1 MWTRI
6 RPELCTIG
14 GVKYFP
20 IPLPEGLR
28 AQLAPPVPEGASIK
42 HLQEDLQS
50 FIVGLTSLNLPKL
63 RKEILVDAE
72 KINSDERTLESYKQ
86 ELKTWEGM
94 LFSRLETR
102 EPGFGTPVAGTEEL
116 TKFYENIEYYLLH
129 LDGFLS
135 KEENRDAFFER
146 LRILQTQSAC
156 GARFIGELEQL
167 FSLNCVSSEHATLQ
181 NQFAQIA
188 STEAKLAIERM
199 YPDGNVHNVNQAMF
213 QLREFL
219 TGSYIKDQISHQMD
233 QEGLMLQ
240 FLKSHTSKGLVETIL
255 IGLKPSSPMEEVF
268 TQYLKENFSPE
279 LTQGELQEVQEE
291 LTKTWNERKKS
302 KIAQFNEY
310 QRISK
315 IKAEELSPADRFKIR
330 TLSLTAEEQACESVE
345 SLSALLDSKGESFK
359 EANFK
364 QSVQS
369 RKDDILYQDH
379 FDERANKWKPEII
392 AKALQKMGILAT
404 LDELIPKP

>member
-1 MWTRI
+1 
-6 RPELCTIG
+6 
-14 GVKYFP
+14 
-20 IPLPEGLR
+20 
-28 AQLAPPVPEGASIK
+28 LAPPVPEGASIQ
-42 HLQEDLQS
+42 HLEDDLEEL
-50 FIVGLTSLNLPKL
+50 IANLTVSNLPVL
-63 RKEILVDAE
+63 RREIRGVE
-72 KINSDERTLESYKQ
+72 ESNSDEQTLESYKQ
-86 ELKTWEGM
+86 ELRNWKGM
-94 LFSRLETR
+94 LFSRLQRR
-102 EPGFGTPVAGTEEL
+102 EAYLGTPAAETEEL
-116 TKFYENIEYYLLH
+116 TKFYNQVEYYLLH

-135 KEENRDAFFER
+135 KNQDAFIER
-146 LRILQTQSAC
+146 LQILQTQIAC

-219 TGSYIKDQISHQMD
+219 TGSYIKDQLSHQMD

-240 FLKSHTSKGLVETIL
+240 FLKSHTSRGLVETIL
-255 IGLKPSSPMEEVF
+255 IGLKPSSPMDEVF
-268 TQYLKENFSPE
+268 TQYLRENFSPE

-315 IKAEELSPADRFKIR
+315 IKAEKRSPAEKFKMQ
-330 TLSLTAEEQACESVE
+330 TPSLTDDEKACEFVGQLSLLLESKE
-345 SLSALLDSKGESFK
+345 RSFK
-359 EANFK
+359 GANFK
-364 QSVQS
+364 VVVQS
-369 RKDDILYQDH
+369 KKDEILYQDH
-379 FDERANKWKPEII
+379 FDGDANKWKPEII

-404 LDELIPKP
+404 LDQLIPKP